1 MEQKETTAGRYK
13 VRVMSHETEEKIKEF
28 TITKKQIRN
37 IILTAVVLLIGL
49 IAWGVTMT
57 KLYGNSG
64 KETEAVQAKLTEA
77 NDQIAQLTQQVQEL
91 EEKNTILSD
100 TVNRKAGEEQTRLEE
115 EAAMFYPSGIPVN
128 GTVLYDAGTTDDGV
142 PYIEFTANSGSEVVA
157 VGSGTVIMAQEHEDW
172 GYIVQVDHGD
182 GYVSSYQV
190 REKPDVIVDD
200 VVEKG
205 DELFAVTRNDRTI
218 IYKLM
223 KDGVYI
229 NPEEIME
236 MYG

>member
-1 MEQKETTAGRYK
+1 MEQKETAAGRYK

-49 IAWGVTMT
+49 IAWGVIMT

-64 KETEAVQAKLTEA
+64 KETEAAQAKLTEA

-91 EEKNTILSD
+91 EQKNTILSD
-100 TVNRKAGEEQTRLEE
+100 TVNRKAEEEQTRLEE

-157 VGSGTVIMAQEHEDW
+157 VGSGTVIMAQEHENW

>member
-1 MEQKETTAGRYK
+1 MEQKETVAGRYK
-13 VRVMSHETEEKIKEF
+13 VRILSHETEESIKEF

-37 IILTAVVLLIGL
+37 IILATVVLVIGL
-49 IAWGVTMT
+49 IAWGVIMTM
-57 KLYGNSG
+57 LFGDSG
-64 KETEAVQAKLTEA
+64 KEKEAVDAKLTEA
-77 NDQIAQLTQQVQEL
+77 NNQIEQLTQQVQEL
-91 EEKNTILSD
+91 EQKNTILSD
-100 TVNRKAGEEQTRLEE
+100 TVNRKAEEEQTRLEE
-115 EAAMFYPSGIPVN
+115 EAAMFYPNGIPVN

-142 PYIEFTANSGSEVVA
+142 PYIEFTANAGSEVVA

-190 REKPDVIVDD
+190 REKPNVIVDD

-218 IYKLM
+218 IYKLT

>member
-1 MEQKETTAGRYK
+1 MEQKETAVGRYK

-100 TVNRKAGEEQTRLEE
+100 TVNRKAEEEQTRLEE

-128 GTVLYDAGTTDDGV
+128 GTVLYDAGTTDDGI

-229 NPEEIME
+229 NPEDIME

>member
-1 MEQKETTAGRYK
+1 MEQKETAAGRYK

-49 IAWGVTMT
+49 IAWGVIMTM
-57 KLYGNSG
+57 LYGNSG

-100 TVNRKAGEEQTRLEE
+100 TVNRKAEEEQTRLEE

-200 VVEKG
+200 VVDKG

-229 NPEEIME
+229 NPEEVME

>member
-1 MEQKETTAGRYK
+1 MEQKETAAGRYK

-49 IAWGVTMT
+49 IAWGVIMT

-64 KETEAVQAKLTEA
+64 KETEAAQAKLTEA

-91 EEKNTILSD
+91 EQKNTILSD
-100 TVNRKAGEEQTRLEE
+100 TVNRKAEEEQTRLEE

-128 GTVLYDAGTTDDGV
+128 GTVLYDAGTTDDGI

-157 VGSGTVIMAQEHEDW
+157 VGSGTVIMAQEHENW

>member
-1 MEQKETTAGRYK
+1 MEQKETAAGRYK

-49 IAWGVTMT
+49 IAWGVIMT
-57 KLYGNSG
+57 TLYGNSG
-64 KETEAVQAKLTEA
+64 KETEAAQAKLTEA

-91 EEKNTILSD
+91 EQKNTILSD
-100 TVNRKAGEEQTRLEE
+100 TVNRKAEEEQTRLEE

>member
-1 MEQKETTAGRYK
+1 MEQKETVAGRYK
-13 VRVMSHETEEKIKEF
+13 VRILSHETEESIKEF

-37 IILTAVVLLIGL
+37 IILAAVVLVIGL
-49 IAWGVTMT
+49 IAWGVIMT
-57 KLYGNSG
+57 LLFGDSG
-64 KETEAVQAKLTEA
+64 REKEAVDAKLVEA
-77 NDQIAQLTQQVQEL
+77 NNQIAQLTQQVQEL
-91 EEKNTILSD
+91 EQKNTILSD
-100 TVNRKAGEEQTRLEE
+100 TVNRKAEEEQTRLEE

-142 PYIEFTANSGSEVVA
+142 PYIEFTANAGSEVVA

-182 GYVSSYQV
+182 GYISSYQV

-218 IYKLM
+218 IYKIT

>member
-1 MEQKETTAGRYK
+1 MEQKETAAGRYK

-28 TITKKQIRN
+28 TITKKQIRS

-49 IAWGVTMT
+49 IAWGVIMT
-57 KLYGNSG
+57 TLYGNSG
-64 KETEAVQAKLTEA
+64 KETEAAQAKLTEA

-91 EEKNTILSD
+91 EQKNTILSD
-100 TVNRKAGEEQTRLEE
+100 TVNRKAEEEQTRLEE

-229 NPEEIME
+229 NPEEVME

>member
-1 MEQKETTAGRYK
+1 MEQKETAAGRYK

-49 IAWGVTMT
+49 IAWGVIMT

-64 KETEAVQAKLTEA
+64 KETEAAQAKLTEA

-100 TVNRKAGEEQTRLEE
+100 TVNRKAEEEQTRLEE

-200 VVEKG
+200 VVDKG

-229 NPEEIME
+229 NPEEVME